1 MAVFK
6 NPALFAAERLR
17 AKAENAKAQN
27 MAHMRSDALLL
38 REEIQRQLSTPGQG
52 RFYARARQKGSD
64 SVLAELRRKRFNRRL
79 GQLAFHLNAG
89 APLDVVKPTELRNL
103 HRASKPGDPPA
114 PDTGDLRRSTFME
127 ESAERIVVGVQMA
140 YARFLEFGTERMAPR
155 PFMRPA
161 WAFVQST
168 RRRRRT

>member
-1 MAVFK
+1 MTFR
-6 NPALFAAERLR
+6 NPATDAAARLR
-17 AKAENAKAQN
+17 AKGENAKAQN
-27 MAHMRSDALLL
+27 IEHVRRVGLLL
-38 REEIQRQLSTPGQG
+38 KEEIQRQLSTPGQG
-52 RFYARARQKGSD
+52 RWYARARQKGSD
-64 SVLAELRRKRFNRRL
+64 SPSAMAARKRLNKRL

-127 ESAERIVVGVQMA
+127 ESGGRILVGVQMA

-161 WAFVQST
+161 WAAVQT
-168 RRRRRT
+168 MMRGRAR